1 MRLIKAIL
9 NLFKPKET
17 PQIKNRVFNKVEWAF
32 QFNNDEPVI
41 LEKPKNGE
49 NKLEIVISNK
59 IGEEIIFLD
68 GKGNEFKIFAREQK
82 QFYKFGKIKINK
94 DV

>member
-1 MRLIKAIL
+1 MTPIKAL
-9 NLFKPKET
+9 LRLLKPKKQVT
-17 PQIKNRVFNKVEWAF
+17 TDNPKFQKVEWAF

>member
-1 MRLIKAIL
+1 MTPIQALLRLL
-9 NLFKPKET
+9 KPKEQVT
-17 PQIKNRVFNKVEWAF
+17 TDNPKFQKVEWAF

-68 GKGNEFKIFAREQK
+68 GKGNEFKIFGREQK

-94 DV
+94 NV

>member
-1 MRLIKAIL
+1 MIKAIL
-9 NLFKPKET
+9 NLFKPKVKPPT
-17 PQIKNRVFNKVEWAF
+17 NNPKFQKVEWAF

-59 IGEEIIFLD
+59 IGEGIIFLD